1 MQEKN
6 KSAFTT
12 SKITWKQ
19 KKRGLQRQ
27 NLRER
32 KNIGVYNVKI
42 YVRKKNRRLQ
52 RQNLRENKKIGVYNV
67 TDNVNQNR
75 TRQLKHRRPIIEGAV
90 WTKI

>member
-12 SKITWKQ
+12 SKITQ
-19 KKRGLQRQ
+19 
-27 NLRER
+27 E
-32 KNIGVYNVKI
+32 
-42 YVRKKNRRLQ
+42 KNRRLQ
-52 RQNLRENKKIGVYNV
+52 RQNLRENKKNGVYNV

-90 WTKI
+90 